1 MQRGGYTLQLGPTE
15 AYGRKETSTNAEVW
29 IRSHCRPPVI
39 YINLGFVSVVRFLP
53 FIPTSSSI
61 SDMCIFRFYTFYNF
75 GALSVSIFCAA
86 STYICC
92 DFPIYIL
99 APPPPAYSRREF
111 YQLREMT
118 SPRNSTRGPHPP
130 RAPVIILFIN
140 IFIFNPHIFCHG
152 LVGLIRQ
159 VFRNFRFFGVSILRR
174 NDGRTT
180 ST

>member
-1 MQRGGYTLQLGPTE
+1 MFYRNTFLTDYTDFHASP
-15 AYGRKETSTNAEVW
+15 
-29 IRSHCRPPVI
+29 I
-39 YINLGFVSVVRFLP
+39 YCYVRFY
-53 FIPTSSSI
+53 S
-61 SDMCIFRFYTFYNF
+61 FYNCDAPSALQAF
-75 GALSVSIFCAA
+75 GAAFK
-86 STYICC
+86 YDGY
-92 DFPIYIL
+92 DFPIYSF
-99 APPPPAYSRREF
+99 APFLPAYSRREF

-152 LVGLIRQ
+152 LVGLICQ